1 MPIIDL
7 NKLPQAKKDFYEKDA
22 ELKMRFANALEDF
35 IREKTP
41 EGSSVNLGA
50 IDKTKAI
57 AMSSLNLRSVLFCD

>member
-41 EGSSVNLGA
+41 KDSPVNIGT
-50 IDKTKAI
+50 IHKTKTI
-57 AMSSLNLRSVLFCD
+57 ALGSLNLRSTLFYD